1 MLLSAEHLS
10 INFGSRQLLDDV
22 NFYLNEGDKVGVIG
36 INGTGKS
43 TFLKVL
49 SGVTEPDGGT
59 ISRNPNVQI
68 SLLSQNPVMD
78 ENATVLEQV
87 FLHFPAE
94 FRALNEYEAKA
105 MLNRLGITD
114 FTQKVGTLSG
124 GQRKRVALAAALIHP
139 ADVLILDEPTN
150 HLDSEM
156 VAWLEDW
163 LRRFKGGLVMVT
175 HDRYF
180 LERVVN
186 HITELSRGKL
196 YHYEA
201 NYSKYLELREQRA
214 EMAEA
219 SERKRQSILRV
230 EREWIMRG
238 CKARTTKSKERIQR
252 YEALLNQDT
261 PETDEAVQMAAASS
275 RLGKKI
281 IELRDVSKS
290 FDGRPIVSH
299 FSYNLLRNDRIGI
312 VGRNGAGK
320 STLLHLIAGELAP
333 DSGTVEIGA
342 TVKIGHFS
350 QEGRELDL
358 NQRVYDFIHDI
369 ADEVKTDEGTFS
381 ANQMMERFLFPGD
394 LQSVPIGRL
403 SGGERRRL
411 YLLSVLMEAPNV
423 LLLDEPTNDLD
434 VTTLSILEDYLQGF
448 PGPILAVSHDRFFLD
463 KLAESIFEVRGDGE
477 IDRFTG
483 NWTDWQAKR
492 READAPAPKAEKPKA
507 AAERPR
513 ERKLKFSFKEQRE
526 FETIDDDLARLEA
539 DIAACQTEQAACG
552 SDYVKLQELQAR
564 QAELEAA
571 LEEKTER
578 WVYLNEL
585 KEQIDAQNG

>member
-59 ISRNPNVQI
+59 ISRNPNVQV
-68 SLLSQNPVMD
+68 SLLPQNPAM
-78 ENATVLEQV
+78 EESATVLEQV

-94 FRALNEYEAKA
+94 FRELNEYEAKA

-114 FTQKVGTLSG
+114 FAQKVGTLSG

-214 EMAEA
+214 EMVEA

-252 YEALLNQDT
+252 YEALLNQEA

-281 IELRDVSKS
+281 IELRDVSKA
-290 FDGRPIVSH
+290 FDGRPIVSR
-299 FSYNLLRNDRIGI
+299 FSYNLLRGDRIGI

-320 STLLHLIAGELAP
+320 STLLHLMAGELAP
-333 DSGTVEIGA
+333 DSGTVEVGA

-369 ADEVKTDEGTFS
+369 ADEVRTDEGTFS

-434 VTTLSILEDYLQGF
+434 VTTLAILEDYLLGF

-477 IDRFTG
+477 IHRFTG

-492 READAPAPKAEKPKA
+492 RAEEAPSPKAEKPKP

-513 ERKLKFSFKEQRE
+513 ERKLKFTFKEQRE
-526 FETIDDDLARLEA
+526 FETIDADLAELEA
-539 DIAACQTEQAACG
+539 QITACQTEQESCG

>member
-1 MLLSAEHLS
+1 MLLSAEHIS
-10 INFGSRQLLDDV
+10 INFGSRQLLEDV
-22 NFYLNEGDKVGVIG
+22 NFYLNEGDKTGIIG

-49 SGVTEPDGGT
+49 AGAIEADEGR
-59 ISRNPNVQI
+59 ISRNPNVQV
-68 SLLSQNPVMD
+68 SYLPQNPVMD
-78 ENATVLEQV
+78 DNATVLEQM

-94 FRALNEYEAKA
+94 FRKLNEYEAKS
-105 MLNRLGITD
+105 MLNKLGITD
-114 FTQKVGTLSG
+114 HSQKVGTLSG
-124 GQRKRVALAAALIHP
+124 GQRKRVALATALIHP
-139 ADVLILDEPTN
+139 ADVLMLDEPTN
-150 HLDSEM
+150 HLDAEM
-156 VAWLEDW
+156 TAWLEDW

-201 NYSKYLELREQRA
+201 NYSKYLELKEQRA

-252 YEALLNQDT
+252 YEALLNQDA
-261 PETDEAVQMAAASS
+261 PETDDTVQMAAASS

-281 IELRDVSKS
+281 IELKDVSKS
-290 FDGRPIVSH
+290 FDGRPIVNH

-320 STLLHLIAGELAP
+320 STLLHLVAGELAP
-333 DSGTVEIGA
+333 DSGTVDIGT

-369 ADEVKTDEGTFS
+369 ADEVRTDEGTFS
-381 ANQMMERFLFPGD
+381 ANQMMERFMFPSD

-434 VTTLSILEDYLQGF
+434 VMTLSILEDYLQGF
-448 PGPILAVSHDRFFLD
+448 PGPILVVSHDRFFLD
-463 KLAESIFEVRGDGE
+463 KLAESVFEVRDGE
-477 IDRFTG
+477 ILRYTG
-483 NWTDWQAKR
+483 NWSDWQRKR
-492 READAPAPKAEKPKA
+492 REEETPAKAEKPK

-513 ERKLKFSFKEQRE
+513 ERKLKFTFKEQME
-526 FETIDDDLARLEA
+526 FDSIDDDLAALESE
-539 DIAACQTEQAACG
+539 IAECQEAQGRCG
-552 SDYVKLQELQAR
+552 SDYVKLQELQTR
-564 QAELEAA
+564 QEELEAK

-585 KEQIDAQNG
+585 KEKIDAQSGKCP